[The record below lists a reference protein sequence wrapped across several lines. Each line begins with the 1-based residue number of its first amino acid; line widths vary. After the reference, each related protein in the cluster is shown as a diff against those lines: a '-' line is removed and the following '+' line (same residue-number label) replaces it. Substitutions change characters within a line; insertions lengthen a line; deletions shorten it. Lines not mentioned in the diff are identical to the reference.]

1 MLNLSPQTIEK
12 IKRLLLHQ
20 QKEISQRLK
29 SIEKEDPVLV
39 QGLPEASESGT
50 DSWQADVH
58 GRLMTLRDDL
68 SNLSGRIKNSLL
80 RLNKGTYSK
89 CEKCGKDIEPA
100 RLKALPTASL
110 CVSCSKLA
118 KKK

>member
-1 MLNLSPQTIEK
+1 MKEFDAVIKAPNREAVIRELKWFLSQ
-12 IKRLLLHQ
+12 L
-20 QKEISQRLK
+20 KE
-29 SIEKEDPVLV
+29 
-39 QGLPEASESGT
+39 EADGGGT
-50 DSWQADVH
+50 DNIYSGVESSWRMKSV
-58 GRLMTLRDDL
+58 
-68 SNLSGRIKNSLL
+68 I
-80 RLNKGTYSK
+80 K